1 MVAVGGAV
9 AACHSYWRLF
19 FTQGKPRIHHLT
31 EEQPGTDFDL
41 LPHPHLAFRTKP
53 GSDPTH
59 RADPGVP
66 EGIAQAHVLCRLD
79 LAIDIHYI
87 QYLAR
92 SAVISHPARPDGKV
106 TAVVRNRPHTPPVG
120 THAGGYPL
128 ADSGLVDGSQ
138 RLSKRTRCTGM
149 KIDLPLS
156 DGISLQIA
164 AGTNHDS
171 FYPTGKMQKG
181 LVLYCDGHDLSEE
194 AVGFGVPILK
204 RGLQT
209 VFPGEV
215 ELYPDGDDP
224 HNKLTARYKL
234 NLEEKIARPGT
245 GSVNNR
251 LLYASKNTLAG
262 MIRGMPALRRL
273 LTNTSNLLRSIFG
286 WQTTY
291 EPAGYSTYVTL
302 TYTIDAGA
310 GRILVELKS
319 VDSIP
324 DGITEIILMNEQ
336 GAHHFDQYQ
345 DADGIV
351 KRGDQIGCWDEVNS
365 ASATFICSNPNISFS
380 LPRVR
385 GARLFLGRE
394 LIGTRL
400 AWSGF
405 GYTFPPTSRPFH
417 V

>member
-1 MVAVGGAV
+1 M
-9 AACHSYWRLF
+9 R
-19 FTQGKPRIHHLT
+19 
-31 EEQPGTDFDL
+31 
-41 LPHPHLAFRTKP
+41 
-53 GSDPTH
+53 
-59 RADPGVP
+59 
-66 EGIAQAHVLCRLD
+66 
-79 LAIDIHYI
+79 
-87 QYLAR
+87 
-92 SAVISHPARPDGKV
+92 
-106 TAVVRNRPHTPPVG
+106 
-120 THAGGYPL
+120 
-128 ADSGLVDGSQ
+128 
-138 RLSKRTRCTGM
+138 
-149 KIDLPLS
+149 IDLPLS

-164 AGTNHDS
+164 PGTSHDS

-181 LVLYCDGHDLSEE
+181 LVLVCDGHDLSEE

-209 VFPGEV
+209 VFPGAV
-215 ELYPDGDDP
+215 ELYPDVDNP
-224 HNKLTARYKL
+224 QNKLSARFKL

-245 GSVNNR
+245 GSINNR
-251 LLYASKNTLAG
+251 LVYASKNALAG

-273 LTNTSNLLRSIFG
+273 LTNTSNLLRTIFG

-302 TYTIDAGA
+302 TYTINAGA
-310 GRILVELKS
+310 GRILVELKR
-319 VDSIP
+319 VDAIP

-351 KRGDQIGCWDEVNS
+351 KRGDQIGCWDEVFS
-365 ASATFICSNPNISFS
+365 ASAAFICSNPHLSFS
-380 LPRVR
+380 LPRVK

-405 GYTFPPTSRPFH
+405 GYTFPPTLDHFRYEVTVKKLP
-417 V
+417 